1 MPLRG
6 EINSAIPQI
15 QEAVGTDAQGRPVSL
30 NEQYRRFLETLWER
44 SGGFEDETFANDA
57 QISDLQSAIATA
69 GERLEALEQ
78 SIQQDRA
85 IDAALEE
92 LQTRLAAI
100 ENLPTIQE
108 NADLAGQVEAVQF
121 GLQSI
126 EEQLFTAPRGIDVV
140 TDAEVANNAGIAYS
154 KIAYPFQTTNGT
166 AAINTSFGNSFTEIM
181 RINFADVGNNHI
193 FNFGGSSFRFRET
206 GTGAA
211 DGACT
216 VSWKLIAN
224 STSGSETNSR
234 VIAAGDLEVID
245 ASPTFPGEYH
255 PTDDGTISG
264 TILLGGPLT
273 SWSTIRSFG
282 GGIDPVVVVESPV
295 SGAWTFPATNLYL
308 SLWMKTDDAAID
320 GYIDTTSSTILQAGG
335 IGVLKDS

>member
-15 QEAVGTDAQGRPVSL
+15 QEAVGTDAQGRPVSI
-30 NEQYRRFLETLWER
+30 NAQYRRLLETLWER

-85 IDAALEE
+85 IDAALDD
-92 LQTRLAAI
+92 LQTRIAFI

-108 NADLAGQVEAVQF
+108 NADVAGQIDAIQF
-121 GLQSI
+121 GLNSI
-126 EEQLFTAPRGIDVV
+126 EEQLFTAPRGIDIV
-140 TDAEVANNAGIAYS
+140 TDAEVAGNAGIAYS

-181 RINFADVGNNHI
+181 QINFADVGNNHI

-234 VIAAGDLEVID
+234 VIAAGDLSIIED
-245 ASPTFPGEYH
+245 ATDPGNYH
-255 PTDDGTISG
+255 PTTDGTTGG
-264 TILLGGPLT
+264 TILPGGPLT

-308 SLWMKTDDAAID
+308 SLWMKTDDGVID